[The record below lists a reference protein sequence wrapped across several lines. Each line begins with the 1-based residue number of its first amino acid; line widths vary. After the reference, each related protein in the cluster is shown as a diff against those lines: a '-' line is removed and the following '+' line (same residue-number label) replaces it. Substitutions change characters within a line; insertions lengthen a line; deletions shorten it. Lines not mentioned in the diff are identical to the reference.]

1 MWSAVETDK
10 RRDWR
15 WHAGVYQSGAHRI
28 ALNRPEAEDAPEIVE
43 RARLPELLRGVK
55 LTVMA
60 GALELKADRLQ
71 SEIWPAMIVLTML
84 FMCAEMA
91 LATSKAML
99 PQKPAGASAPRAA
112 SETKA
117 RGGGGMSAAVSEP
130 VRRWGTGSCTSGARG
145 AQRRFCV
152 GLVRSESRR
161 RSDCGSAK
169 HGQRCS
175 RSFAALIT

>member
-1 MWSAVETDK
+1 MVYACATLPDGDWSNFGDGFVMLPMTQRLLTLGGKRLAPPSLAIAGEWQPPDAQETWTAVETDR

-15 WHAGVYQSGAHRI
+15 WHAGVYRNGAHFI
-28 ALNRPEAEDAPEIVE
+28 ALNRPEIEDAPELVD
-43 RARLPELLRGVK
+43 RTRLPEMFRGVK

-99 PQKPAGASAPRAA
+99 PIKPAQKSPTSRPPTPKPQA
-112 SETKA
+112 SEA
-117 RGGGGMSAAVSEP
+117 IA
-130 VRRWGTGSCTSGARG
+130 
-145 AQRRFCV
+145 
-152 GLVRSESRR
+152 
-161 RSDCGSAK
+161 
-169 HGQRCS
+169 
-175 RSFAALIT
+175 